1 MSIAIGIPTLGSVRW
16 ETTWSL
22 LMAQEMG
29 AFETFRFAP
38 GSTYLDD
45 ARNHLVRWFLD
56 ETDCDCFLSLDS
68 DISFM
73 GRDIMLLESD
83 ILQEDSINPGDC
95 VSGCY
100 YNVFD
105 GTMKPVAK
113 LLPSDKLLV
122 RQHDDPLM
130 EVEGAGAGF
139 LMFSRYLLE
148 EMREAYPEP
157 CPWFDEPVIGP
168 VHYGEDLGICH
179 RVREMGYSVYLD
191 LRVQLSHYKMIRL
204 SGPNETDSGPPPSA
218 GGNR

>member
-56 ETDCDCFLSLDS
+56 ETDCDHFLSLDS

-73 GRDIMLLESD
+73 GQD
-83 ILQEDSINPGDC
+83 ILRLEEDSIGVAGGNIHC

-113 LLPSDKLLV
+113 FLPSDKLLI

-139 LMFSRYLLE
+139 IMFTRYLLE
-148 EMREAYPEP
+148 ELRGAYPEP
-157 CPWFDEPVIGP
+157 CPWFDEPIIGP
-168 VHYGEDLGICH
+168 VHYGEDLGICR
-179 RVREMGYSVYLD
+179 RVREMGYSVSLD
-191 LRVQLSHYKMIRL
+191 LRVQLSHYKMVRL
-204 SGPNETDSGPPPSA
+204 SGPSETDSGQPPSA
-218 GGNR
+218 GECR